1 MLLNRCMLSNISP
14 SFNGRGFPAV
24 EPGLSGL
31 MVGAKI
37 IQVRKM
43 GEDKDRD
50 EDISDIFRDLGKD
63 FSRLLD
69 EFAEQGEEGF
79 SAFSNIDNLED
90 MPEFDGF
97 DVSDLE
103 DLFRQMGPG
112 SFGDFEADSPF
123 ESEEEENEETG
134 GETLSPNVDIYDR
147 DDSTEVF
154 VELPGVEEEDIELDF
169 QGEVLKL
176 RAEAAPDVYETNVN
190 LPEEDLELQ
199 QERFNNGILHL
210 TFAEESG

>member
-1 MLLNRCMLSNISP
+1 
-14 SFNGRGFPAV
+14 
-24 EPGLSGL
+24 
-31 MVGAKI
+31 
-37 IQVRKM
+37 M

-69 EFAEQGEEGF
+69 ELAEQGEEGF
-79 SAFSNIDNLED
+79 SAFSNIDDLEE

-97 DVSDLE
+97 DVGDLE
-103 DLFRQMGPG
+103 DFFSQMGPG

-123 ESEEEENEETG
+123 ESGEEETEETG
-134 GETLSPNVDIYDR
+134 GETVSPNVDIYDR
-147 DDSTEVF
+147 DNSTEVF
-154 VELPGVEEEDIELDF
+154 VELPGVEEEDIELGF

-190 LPEEDLELQ
+190 LPGENLKLQ
-199 QERFNNGILHL
+199 QERFNNGILQL
-210 TFAEESG
+210 IFAEESS